1 MLKRISHIGVVVEDL
16 EEALALW
23 RDVFGL
29 KQFAEMDIDVEGIRS
44 VFLSVSGEPGE
55 MTVEL
60 MQPKDKT
67 DMNNAVARRLAKSG
81 EGFYH
86 LAVVVD
92 DVADAADK
100 LEQSGLQILGRAA
113 IEQGGA
119 GRWLVHPK
127 GANGVMIEGLEEW
140 QAASP
145 SIGSRG

>member
-1 MLKRISHIGVVVEDL
+1 MLKRISHIGVVVEDV
-16 EEALALW
+16 EKALTLW
-23 RDVFGL
+23 RDVLGL
-29 KQFAEMDIDVEGIRS
+29 KQFAEIDIDVEGIRS
-44 VFLSVSGEPGE
+44 VFLSVSGQPGE

-67 DMNNAVARRLAKSG
+67 DMNNAVARRLAKAG

-92 DVADAADK
+92 DVAGTAKK
-100 LEQSGLQILGRAA
+100 LEGSGLTVLGRAA
-113 IEQGGA
+113 VEQGAG

-140 QAASP
+140 GTAGDGSP
-145 SIGSRG
+145 G

>member
-60 MQPKDKT
+60 MQPKDET

-140 QAASP
+140 GATTERSP
-145 SIGSRG
+145 AP

>member
-140 QAASP
+140 GATTERSP
-145 SIGSRG
+145 AP